1 MRVRRQ
7 LTGGGRQACTGRSKV
22 RIGDYF
28 RRYQARRRWRALV
41 AATATAAVLGG
52 CNVRGDS
59 AQVASPPAV
68 DVAEVLVEP
77 AVLWDSFTGRV
88 AAPETV
94 DLRARVS
101 GYIDRVAFAEGEL
114 VQQGEVLFEIDPRP
128 YAAREQAARAEL
140 ARARSQ
146 LKLATSEARRARQLL
161 DGKAISREQHEQRD
175 AARAAAAAAVRAA
188 EAALASA
195 RLDLQYT
202 QVKAPITGRVGRALV
217 TRGNLAGADQ
227 TLLTTLVSVDP
238 MYVYFESDQQTLLHS
253 GDLLDLAQ
261 RPEVRIGL
269 AGEDGLPH
277 RGRLDFVDNRL
288 NSQSGTI
295 QFRAVVDNGRGL
307 FRAGQFARVEMPT
320 ERVREA
326 LLVDR
331 KAVLTDQDRR
341 YVYVV
346 DGEGRVQRRD
356 VEPGREL
363 EGLVVI
369 REGLSRGERV
379 IVNGLQ
385 RVPGSGVEVL
395 PQLVGMVPEVPGSQ
409 LASAQNF
416 SF

>member
-1 MRVRRQ
+1 M
-7 LTGGGRQACTGRSKV
+7 
-22 RIGDYF
+22 
-28 RRYQARRRWRALV
+28 
-41 AATATAAVLGG
+41 GG

>member
-1 MRVRRQ
+1 M
-7 LTGGGRQACTGRSKV
+7 